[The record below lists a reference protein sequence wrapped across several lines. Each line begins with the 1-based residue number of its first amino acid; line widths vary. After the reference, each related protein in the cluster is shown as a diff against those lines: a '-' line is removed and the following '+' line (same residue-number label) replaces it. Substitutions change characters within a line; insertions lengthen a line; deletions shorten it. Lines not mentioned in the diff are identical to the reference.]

1 MTIPANLPVGKYV
14 LKVTVIDQLA
24 NLVAEKT
31 VPVLVGPN

>member
-31 VPVLVGPN
+31 VPVFVAPN